1 MRDFSQPLGA
11 SRIEKKVIR
20 FSMLSPKHLDF
31 KLLFGAKAFMK
42 KDTQNPDFTTAFAP

>member
-1 MRDFSQPLGA
+1 
-11 SRIEKKVIR
+11 
-20 FSMLSPKHLDF
+20 MLSPKHLDF